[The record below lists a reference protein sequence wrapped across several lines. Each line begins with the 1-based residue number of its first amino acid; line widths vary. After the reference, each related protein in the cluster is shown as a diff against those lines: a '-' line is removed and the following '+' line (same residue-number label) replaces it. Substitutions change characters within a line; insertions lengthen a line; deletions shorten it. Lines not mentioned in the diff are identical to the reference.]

1 MSSESGLM
9 RPTAAQIAAA
19 STEAAVVLD
28 GGLAIRAANG
38 LALACFGH
46 PREDLVGMPV
56 EILLAEQVRAEHV
69 EHLRGAFH
77 RPIADPAALGR
88 SILAERADGT
98 ALALELALT
107 KVQAIDGPM
116 LLATF
121 RAPRQRA
128 TRGASAQADAAAAEA
143 RAEWLEILTAG
154 LAHEINNPLT
164 AVLTNL
170 DFALEEL
177 GPAPSVPPGQ
187 TSADPRATAISAL
200 RDARVAARRVSELVR
215 DVKMLSRVDD
225 VHREDVDVAWVVE
238 SALDLAIDELKARAR
253 VVRVVRDLAETP
265 MVRCNAARLGE
276 ALLQLLENAVDAI
289 PPGDPLANEISVATR
304 IDAQGRVL
312 IEIRD
317 TGTGIA
323 PADLPKVFAPFFT
336 RKGPRGG
343 TGLGLAICEGIVTSI
358 GGTLELES
366 TLGVGTTVRVI
377 LPSIEGRPAR
387 TPKTSA
393 TRLRAQ
399 RSTTPPA
406 RQRKRG

>member
-1 MSSESGLM
+1 
-9 RPTAAQIAAA
+9 
-19 STEAAVVLD
+19 
-28 GGLAIRAANG
+28 
-38 LALACFGH
+38 
-46 PREDLVGMPV
+46 
-56 EILLAEQVRAEHV
+56 
-69 EHLRGAFH
+69 
-77 RPIADPAALGR
+77 
-88 SILAERADGT
+88 
-98 ALALELALT
+98 
-107 KVQAIDGPM
+107 
-116 LLATF
+116 
-121 RAPRQRA
+121 
-128 TRGASAQADAAAAEA
+128 
-143 RAEWLEILTAG
+143 
-154 LAHEINNPLT
+154 
-164 AVLTNL
+164 
-170 DFALEEL
+170 
-177 GPAPSVPPGQ
+177 
-187 TSADPRATAISAL
+187 
-200 RDARVAARRVSELVR
+200 
-215 DVKMLSRVDD
+215 MLSRVDD